1 MIASSCRGA
10 GTSCRSRMA
19 DLRAGTLLTGCVSWL
34 QWCPSATRG
43 PVLPHPGYGFFF
55 AHSCHVGFAEAHLR
69 QEQVDEIGR
78 GASGGGSGAPRS
90 GFLPSWTH
98 VQNVT

>member
-55 AHSCHVGFAEAHLR
+55 AHSRHVGFAEAHLR

-78 GASGGGSGAPRS
+78 ERLRGWLGRAAVS
-90 GFLPSWTH
+90 FLPSWTH